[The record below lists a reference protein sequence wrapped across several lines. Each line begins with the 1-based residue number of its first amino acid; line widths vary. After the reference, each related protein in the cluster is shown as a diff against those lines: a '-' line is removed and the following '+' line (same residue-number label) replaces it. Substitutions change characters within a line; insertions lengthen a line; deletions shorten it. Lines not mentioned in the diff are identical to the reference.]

1 MYTERSIL
9 PSVVY
14 TGQRDQQTAKYTG
27 LEYWAGYSAGLEYW
41 AEYSAGLEY
50 WAEYNAGLVNPVR
63 IWFPLCRSVA
73 TMAIQALP

>member
-41 AEYSAGLEY
+41 AEYSAGL
-50 WAEYNAGLVNPVR
+50 VNPVG